1 MKPVTLTAEAA
12 QQIEEAL
19 VAVDK
24 HLELKGYH
32 PTTSPIRIKVNKAIR
47 ASRAQD
53 DHIGESNEMV
63 SRPQN
68 CGTGHCSCI
77 ECVMEPAT
85 EEKACSDHPD
95 APHGFDRN
103 ASHNAGHYVCDCEG
117 WTPDECPHGVTDGAC
132 KQCYIEATTK

>member
-32 PTTSPIRIKVNKAIR
+32 PTTSPIRIKVNEAIR
-47 ASRAQD
+47 AARAQA
-53 DHIGESNEMV
+53 DHIGKSDEMV
-63 SRPQN
+63 KPPQN
-68 CGTGHCSCI
+68 CGTGYCSCI
-77 ECVMEPAT
+77 ECVKESTTQEPS
-85 EEKACSDHPD
+85 CSNHPN

-103 ASHNAGHYVCDCEG
+103 ASHNAGRYVCECEG
-117 WTPDECPHGVTDGAC
+117 WTP
-132 KQCYIEATTK
+132 EATK

>member
-1 MKPVTLTAEAA
+1 MTTKLEQAARRLKDLLIRPVDTIAEMYCYGMGDIDDA
-12 QQIEEAL
+12 IKELKEAL
-19 VAVDK
+19 A
-24 HLELKGYH
+24 
-32 PTTSPIRIKVNKAIR
+32 
-47 ASRAQD
+47 
-53 DHIGESNEMV
+53 DHSGDANEMV

-68 CGTGHCSCI
+68 CGTRHCSCI

-117 WTPDECPHGVTDGAC
+117 WTPEEI
-132 KQCYIEATTK
+132 K